1 MRQNDDQV
9 MRAIESVD
17 SLNSSVSFSNNNIDI
32 RLQETELVFSGHSL
46 AVSWC
51 LMAVRCQEADFLS
64 VQAQDPPVTHTQHYT
79 LTTLTIL

>member
-1 MRQNDDQV
+1 

-32 RLQETELVFSGHSL
+32 RLQETEVVFSGHSL

-51 LMAVRCQEADFLS
+51 LVSWLSCVRKLIFS
-64 VQAQDPPVTHTQHYT
+64 VSRPRTRQSLT
-79 LTTLTIL
+79 LNTID

>member
-1 MRQNDDQV
+1 

-32 RLQETELVFSGHSL
+32 RLQETEVVFSGHSL

-64 VQAQDPPVTHTQHYT
+64 VQAQDPPVTHTPDCA
-79 LTTLTIL
+79 LTTVTI